1 MHDHGSLPPPKE
13 GGQFAQIIG
22 LVNEAKKASDK
33 YLTEL
38 IEMEKNVAAA
48 NAATGNEKSSDA
60 SISTKGGEIN
70 DQQKKRK
77 R

>member
-38 IEMEKNVAAA
+38 IEMEKNAAAA
-48 NAATGNEKSSDA
+48 NAATGNEKSCDA
-60 SISTKGGEIN
+60 SISI
-70 DQQKKRK
+70 KRRRK
-77 R
+77 